1 MKLPA
6 AFRGDLRDALTRV
19 GFPIFITDTAGRHV
33 WMNEAAIDLVG
44 NRIGQPFGGAIL
56 PEYRQRAQEMIRRR
70 LRGDM
75 EPAEFDAVVKAR
87 DGRLVR
93 VEVSAVP
100 LRVEGHVIGIFG
112 IAHDEETVEPAKRP
126 RVEPIPRQM
135 EVLRGLARGL
145 STAQLVDELGIS
157 PETVRNHVRGI
168 FRVLGVHS
176 RLEAVLRAQQLD
188 LV

>member
-1 MKLPA
+1 
-6 AFRGDLRDALTRV
+6 
-19 GFPIFITDTAGRHV
+19 
-33 WMNEAAIDLVG
+33 
-44 NRIGQPFGGAIL
+44 
-56 PEYRQRAQEMIRRR
+56 
-70 LRGDM
+70 
-75 EPAEFDAVVKAR
+75 
-87 DGRLVR
+87 
-93 VEVSAVP
+93 
-100 LRVEGHVIGIFG
+100 
-112 IAHDEETVEPAKRP
+112 
-126 RVEPIPRQM
+126 M